1 MRTKSVVAWKINR
14 IKQLEGK
21 ENHYFWPIENETV
34 TINGVI
40 EWINQK

>member
-1 MRTKSVVAWKINR
+1 MGTNHSSSMEEWINR

-21 ENHYFWPIENETV
+21 ENHYILKIENETV

-40 EWINQK
+40 E